1 MVIQVKV
8 PAVGESVTEAVV
20 GRWFKESGDYVRVD
34 EPVCEIESEKATMEL
49 NAEAAGRL
57 TVTMPTGRTVPIGTV
72 IAEIDTAAAPPAGAP
87 APARAAAAAT
97 PVPSASAPAV
107 TPDAAGNSGRTRFT
121 PVARKLLAD
130 AGVSTDRIAA
140 APGARVTKRDV
151 LDALDPARSQPAA
164 PAPAPAP
171 DADRRPVHRERMTTL
186 RGTIARRLVAAKNE
200 TAMLTTI
207 NELDMSA
214 IMDLRARHQEA
225 FTARH
230 GVKLGFMSFFTWT
243 VCRAL
248 EEMPVINARISGT
261 DIVYPEYCDIG
272 ISVSTPKGLVVPVI
286 RDAHL
291 MDLPRLEAAIQA
303 LADRARAGKLT
314 VDEMSGGT
322 FTITNGGVFG
332 SLISTPIINY
342 PQSAILGMHTIK
354 DRPVAVDGQV
364 VIRPMMYLSLSYDH
378 RIIDGRESVS
388 FVIRVKEL
396 LESATAEWLRL

>member
-8 PAVGESVTEAVV
+8 PPVGESVTEAVV
-20 GRWFKESGDYVRVD
+20 GRWFKASGDYVRAD

-57 TVTMPTGRTVPIGTV
+57 TVTVPTGQTVPIGTV

-87 APARAAAAAT
+87 TPPRAADAA
-97 PVPSASAPAV
+97 ASAPAAPAP
-107 TPDAAGNSGRTRFT
+107 TAIPAAAGESGRARFT

-130 AGVSTDRIAA
+130 AGVPADRIAA
-140 APGARVTKRDV
+140 APGTRVTKRDV
-151 LDALDPARSQPAA
+151 LEALNPARQQPAA
-164 PAPAPAP
+164 PAPP
-171 DADRRPVHRERMTTL
+171 ADRRPVRRERMTTL

-214 IMDLRARHQEA
+214 VLDLRARHQEA
-225 FTARH
+225 FTAKH
-230 GVKLGFMSFFTWT
+230 GVKLGFMSVFTWA

-248 EEMPVINARISGT
+248 AEMPVINAQISGA

-272 ISVSTPKGLVVPVI
+272 ISVSTPKGLVVPVV

-291 MDLPRLEAAIQA
+291 LDVPRLEAAIQA
-303 LADRARAGKLT
+303 LADRARAGKLS

-364 VIRPMMYLSLSYDH
+364 VIRPMMYVSLSYDH
-378 RIIDGRESVS
+378 RIIDGRESVT

-396 LESATAEWLRL
+396 LEGVTAELLRL

>member
-8 PAVGESVTEAVV
+8 PAVGESVSEAVV

-57 TVTMPTGRTVPIGTV
+57 TVTVPTGRTVPIGAV
-72 IAEIDTAAAPPAGAP
+72 IAEIDTAAAPPAGVAAPPRAADAASP
-87 APARAAAAAT
+87 APATAALPA
-97 PVPSASAPAV
+97 PPAV
-107 TPDAAGNSGRTRFT
+107 AVGESSRTRFT

-130 AGVSTDRIAA
+130 AGVSADRITAV
-140 APGARVTKRDV
+140 PGARVTKRDV
-151 LDALDPARSQPAA
+151 LEALTPARQQPAA
-164 PAPAPAP
+164 PA
-171 DADRRPVHRERMTTL
+171 ADQRPVRRERMTTL

-214 IMDLRARHQEA
+214 VMDLRARHQEA
-225 FTARH
+225 FTAKH
-230 GVKLGFMSFFTWT
+230 GVKLGFMSLFTWA

-248 EEMPVINARISGT
+248 AEMPVINAQVSGA

-291 MDLPRLEAAIQA
+291 LDVPRLEAAIQA
-303 LADRARAGKLT
+303 LAERARAGKLS

-364 VIRPMMYLSLSYDH
+364 VIRPMMYVSLSYDH
-378 RIIDGRESVS
+378 RIIDGRESVT

-396 LESATAEWLRL
+396 LENSTVEWLHL

>member
-57 TVTMPTGRTVPIGTV
+57 TVTVPTGRTVPIGTV

-87 APARAAAAAT
+87 ARARAAAAAT
-97 PVPSASAPAV
+97 PAPSASAPAV
-107 TPDAAGNSGRTRFT
+107 TPDTAGNSGRARFT

-130 AGVSTDRIAA
+130 AGVPTDRIAA

-164 PAPAPAP
+164 PAP
-171 DADRRPVHRERMTTL
+171 DADRRPVRRERMTTL

-225 FTARH
+225 FTARN
-230 GVKLGFMSFFTWT
+230 GVKLGFMSFFTWA

-248 EEMPVINARISGT
+248 EEMPVINARISGG

-272 ISVSTPKGLVVPVI
+272 ISVSTPKGLVVPVV

-354 DRPVAVDGQV
+354 DRPVAVDGEV

-396 LESATAEWLRL
+396 LESAKAEWLRL